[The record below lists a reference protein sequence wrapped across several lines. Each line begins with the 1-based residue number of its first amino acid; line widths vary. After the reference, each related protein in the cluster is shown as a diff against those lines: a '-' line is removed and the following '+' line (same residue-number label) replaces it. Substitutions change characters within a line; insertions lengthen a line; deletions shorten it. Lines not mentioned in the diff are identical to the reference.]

1 MRKFVLSLMAVLG
14 FAGTS
19 AFAQTSL
26 SEAVAAGNKVFVQ
39 IVNDNEY
46 PIPADEVAD
55 VIREF
60 SNAGQWT
67 AVETTE
73 EADFILRVETRK
85 KVVFNSPRTWMTPSV
100 LDKESN
106 VLWKGEKIK
115 ADATMFNG
123 YKATNTCIRKVIEN
137 SFYKDLFKKA
147 GRSVPVIE

>member
-1 MRKFVLSLMAVLG
+1 MAVLG

-67 AVETTE
+67 AV
-73 EADFILRVETRK
+73 V
-85 KVVFNSPRTWMTPSV
+85 
-100 LDKESN
+100 
-106 VLWKGEKIK
+106 WKGDKIK